1 MNEPTEFPRATTLV
15 PDDVPLRLKFLMLPV
30 ATPSAR
36 TEPETSFL
44 RNVVGVSTTV
54 RGITLPVA
62 ARSTSVA
69 CAMRVESD
77 LARLILPERIPGRGA
92 TMPVSFTISPAKC
105 ESESIAT

>member
-1 MNEPTEFPRATTLV
+1 PTEFPRARTLV
-15 PDDVPLRLKFLMLPV
+15 PDAVPLRLKFLMLPV

-44 RNVVGVSTTV
+44 RYVVGVSTTV

-69 CAMRVESD
+69 LAMREESAVA
-77 LARLILPERIPGRGA
+77 LARRPARIPGLGL
-92 TMPVSFTISPAKC
+92 TVDVSFEISPAKC
-105 ESESIAT
+105 ERE